1 MTYRRLHPVAVV
13 GVDRIQV
20 GFERPAEVDR
30 IDPVD
35 AMELVAPLHR
45 AGSQVPQPAAH
56 VRQGFALPHACLHLG
71 ERGLR
76 QALLGDVPRDHD
88 GAHELAAGTVDRA
101 QRQRDRY
108 GHAVLAQDLR
118 LEVAHPVTRPDGVE
132 DRLDIGAEVVWEQAD
147 GVLADDLGPA
157 VAEAPLGG
165 TVPTRDLA
173 AGVLAVDRVVGR
185 LQDRNEERVG
195 SLTAGP
201 RVVVAPVL
209 RSAARGHLPCMFP
222 DHILPPRRPASPSA
236 SDGL

>member
-1 MTYRRLHPVAVV
+1 MDAV
-13 GVDRIQV
+13 
-20 GFERPAEVDR
+20 
-30 IDPVD
+30 
-35 AMELVAPLHR
+35 ELVAPLHR

-71 ERGLR
+71 ERGLG
-76 QALLGDVPRDHD
+76 QALLGDVAGDHD
-88 GAHELAAGTVDRA
+88 GPHELASGTVDRA

-108 GHAVLAQDLR
+108 RHAVLAQDLR
-118 LEVAHPVTRPDGVE
+118 LEMAHPVTRPDGVE
-132 DRLDIGAEVVWEQAD
+132 DRLDIGTKVIWEQAD

-165 TVPTRDLA
+165 AVPTGDVA

-185 LQDRNEERVG
+185 LQDRNEEGVG

-209 RSAARGHLPCMFP
+209 RGADRGHLPCMFP
-222 DHILPPRRPASPSA
+222 DRVPAAAPDVTISK
-236 SDGL
+236 